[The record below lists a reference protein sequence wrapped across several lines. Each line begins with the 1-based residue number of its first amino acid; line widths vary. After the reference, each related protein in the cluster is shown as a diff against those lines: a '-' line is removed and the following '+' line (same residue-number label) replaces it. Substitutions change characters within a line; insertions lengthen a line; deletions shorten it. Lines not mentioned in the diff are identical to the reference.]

1 MGLLFS
7 HQVNSTCLITRGFS
21 MATNTANHPAILPTA
36 GFIRETTVLIFVPIS
51 RATLWRKVKSGEFPK
66 PVKLGPKITAWKVE
80 AVREYLDS
88 IGGGQ

>member
-1 MGLLFS
+1 
-7 HQVNSTCLITRGFS
+7 

-51 RATLWRKVKSGEFPK
+51 RATLWRKVKTGEFPK
-66 PVKLGPKITAWKVE
+66 PVKLGTKITAWRVE

-88 IGGGQ
+88 VGGMK